1 MLIKLNIGLRKRND
15 MGCQSAQFD
24 NYFQLTTI
32 QDFGNLHDVIEN
44 ILFYAMDKCPD
55 TIEVMNFY
63 RRLSPE
69 KITDK
74 FLLEELSWITYAGG
88 FRYDVIRKYWPK
100 ITEAFFD
107 FDVSRV
113 ALLYEDLDAQAKVI
127 CEKSGFRN
135 IAKAKWCIFNAQRI
149 IQLDYELS
157 EIGGLKGYF
166 LQIAG
171 MDIRQIVENKP
182 IFLNDLKFKGIGKTT
197 IFHLLKNMG
206 IDIFKPDIH
215 VCRMLQKLGLISK
228 TSSILDICEA
238 MHSLASSYDIKV
250 SELDTLLFVY
260 GKTTSDNVP
269 FSGRKF

>member
-1 MLIKLNIGLRKRND
+1 MLIKLNIGIRKRND
-15 MGCQSAQFD
+15 MGCQSAQLD
-24 NYFQLTTI
+24 NYFPLTTI
-32 QDFGNLHDVIEN
+32 QDFGNLHDIIEN

-100 ITEAFFD
+100 ITEAFSG
-107 FDVSRV
+107 FDVCKVSE
-113 ALLYEDLDAQAKVI
+113 LYEDIDVQAKLI

-135 IAKAKWCIFNAQRI
+135 ITKAKWCIFNAQRI
-149 IQLDYELS
+149 IQLDCEFRAS
-157 EIGGLKGYF
+157 GGLKGYF
-166 LQIAG
+166 LQIAR
-171 MDIRQIVENKP
+171 MDIRQIVENTP
-182 IFLNDLKFKGIGKTT
+182 IFLNDLRFKGIGKTT
-197 IFHLLKNMG
+197 IFHLLKNVG

-215 VCRMLQKLGLISK
+215 VCRMLQKLGLVSK
-228 TSSILDICEA
+228 TSSILDICKA
-238 MHSLASSYDIKV
+238 MYSLASSYDIKV

-260 GKTTSDNVP
+260 GKTTADRLP
-269 FSGRKF
+269 FGGMQF